1 MTRYVIIGTGI
12 SGFSAAQTL
21 RSLDPKAEIY
31 LVSDDPHGFYSRP
44 GLAYYLTGELP
55 EKQLFLFNKKGRLD
69 LEVQHILGCVT
80 RVDPAPHVIE
90 LNSSSRLDYDCLL
103 LATGASAV
111 PLKVP
116 GAELQGVVKLDN
128 LEDTRHILSMIR
140 RSKTAVVVG
149 GGVVGLELVEG
160 LVAQGIKTHY
170 LIRGDWFW
178 SNVLVEAES
187 RLVEHHLTQD
197 GAKLHHTTEILEVLG
212 KKGKVAGVRTSTGDV
227 IRCDLLA
234 VGIGVRPCIDL
245 AISAGLQT
253 ERGILV
259 NEYLQT
265 SQPDI
270 FAAGDVAQIFDPIT
284 GRSAIDN
291 LWYPGREQGRVAA
304 INMTGQR
311 EKYQRSVATNVL
323 RLAGVMT
330 TIIGPIGS
338 GRSDGEVY
346 TTRGSSEMWQ
356 QLPNTIATES
366 GTEISHSRLVMGEKM
381 ILGAVV
387 MGDQQIA
394 RPLREMISHQV
405 DITSIRDQL
414 LQSGA
419 KLGQIIIDHWLQ
431 SRNG

>member
-1 MTRYVIIGTGI
+1 MTRHVILGTGI
-12 SGFSAAQTL
+12 TGFSAAQTL
-21 RSLDPKAEIY
+21 RSMDPTAEI
-31 LVSDDPHGFYSRP
+31 LFVSDDPHGFYSRP
-44 GLAYYLTGELP
+44 GLAYYLTGEIP
-55 EKQLFLFNKKGRLD
+55 EKQLFPFFKKGFPDLD
-69 LEVQHILGCVT
+69 VQHIHGRVT
-80 RVDPAPHVIE
+80 RLDPTSHSIE
-90 LNSSSRLDYDCLL
+90 ITTSGRLVYDYLL
-103 LATGASAV
+103 LATGASAI
-111 PLKVP
+111 PLQVP

-128 LEDTRHILSMIR
+128 LEDTRLILSMIR
-140 RSKTAVVVG
+140 RSKTSVVIG

-187 RLVEHHLTQD
+187 HLIEHNLIHD
-197 GAKLHHTTEILEVLG
+197 GVTLHHHAEIIEVLG
-212 KKGKVAGVRTSTGDV
+212 KKGKVTGVRTSSGEV

-234 VGIGVRPCIDL
+234 VGIGVKASMEL
-245 AISAGLQT
+245 ARDAGLQT

-265 SQPDI
+265 SELGI
-270 FAAGDVAQIFDPIT
+270 FAAGDVAQVFDPLT

-291 LWYPGREQGRVAA
+291 LWYPGRKQGRVAA

-311 EKYQRSVATNVL
+311 QIYQRTVATNVL

-346 TTRGSSEMWQ
+346 MTRGSSETWQ

-366 GTEISHSRLVMGEKM
+366 DTELSHLRLVLGDQM

-387 MGDQQIA
+387 MGDQKIA
-394 RPLREMISHQV
+394 RPLREMIHNQV
-405 DITSIRDQL
+405 DITPIREQL
-414 LQSGA
+414 LQSNA
-419 KLGQIIIDHWLQ
+419 QSGQVLIDHWVK
-431 SRNG
+431 SSN

>member
-1 MTRYVIIGTGI
+1 MTRYIIIGTGI

-21 RSLDPKAEIY
+21 RNLDSKADIY

-44 GLAYYLTGELP
+44 GLAYYLSGELP
-55 EKQLFLFNKKGRLD
+55 EKQLFPFNKKGQLD
-69 LEVQHILGCVT
+69 LDVQQILGRVR
-80 RVDPAPHVIE
+80 RVDPTTHSIE
-90 LNSSSRLDYDCLL
+90 LNSSTRLDYDRLL
-103 LATGASAV
+103 LATGASAI
-111 PLKVP
+111 PLKVS

-128 LEDTRHILSMIR
+128 LEDTRKILSMIR

-160 LVAQGIKTHY
+160 LIARGIKTHY
-170 LIRGDWFW
+170 LIRRDWFW

-187 RLVEHHLTQD
+187 RMVEHHLIRD
-197 GAKLHHTTEILEVLG
+197 GAKLHHETEILEVLD
-212 KKGKVAGVRTSTGDV
+212 KKGKVAGVRTSNGDV

-234 VGIGVRPCIDL
+234 VGIGVRPSMEL
-245 AISAGLQT
+245 AIAAGLQT

-265 SQPDI
+265 SQPEI

-291 LWYPGREQGRVAA
+291 LWNPGRKQGQVAA
-304 INMTGQR
+304 TNMTGQR
-311 EKYQRSVATNVL
+311 EVYQRSIATNVL
-323 RLAGVMT
+323 RLGGVMT

-338 GRSDGEVY
+338 GRGESEVY
-346 TTRGSSEMWQ
+346 TTRGSSETWQ

-366 GTEISHSRLVMGEKM
+366 GTEMSHSRLVMDGKL

-387 MGDQQIA
+387 MGDQKMA
-394 RPLREMISHQV
+394 RPLRELINHQV
-405 DITSIRDQL
+405 DITPIRDQL
-414 LQSGA
+414 LQPGPN
-419 KLGQIIIDHWLQ
+419 LGKIIIDYWLQ
-431 SRNG
+431 TQN